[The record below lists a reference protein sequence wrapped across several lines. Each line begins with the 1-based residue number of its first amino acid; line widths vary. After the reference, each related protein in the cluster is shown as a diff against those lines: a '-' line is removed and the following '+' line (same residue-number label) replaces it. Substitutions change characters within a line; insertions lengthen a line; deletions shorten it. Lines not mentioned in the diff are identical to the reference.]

1 MDMEKVALRP
11 ATQADSGFAFDVK
24 RAALGQYVREIYGW
38 DEDEQHKLHER
49 RFSSA
54 TIRIIMAEGHDVG
67 LIGTRETADRIRLL
81 QLFLLPDAQGKG
93 IGSYVLAQV
102 LREADRVHRPVVLN
116 VLKSNPRA
124 KVFFERHGFTLVGET
139 ETHYNMERLS

>member
-1 MDMEKVALRP
+1 MDTEKVALRP
-11 ATQADSGFAFDVK
+11 ATDEDSGFAFGVK
-24 RAALGQYVREIYGW
+24 KAALREYVREIYGW
-38 DEDEQHKLHER
+38 DEDEQRRLHER

-54 TIRIIMAEGHDVG
+54 AMRIIMAEERDIG
-67 LIGTRETADRIRLL
+67 LLGTREAADGIHLL

-93 IGSYVLAQV
+93 IGSHVLAQV
-102 LREADRVHRPVVLN
+102 LREADRVHRPVVLR

-124 KVFFERHGFTLVGET
+124 KVFFERHGFTLAGET